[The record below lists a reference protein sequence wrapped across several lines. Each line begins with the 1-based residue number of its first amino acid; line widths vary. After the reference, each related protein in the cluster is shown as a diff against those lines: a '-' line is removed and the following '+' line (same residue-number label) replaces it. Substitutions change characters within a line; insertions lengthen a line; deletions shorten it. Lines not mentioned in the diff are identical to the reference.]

1 MLKKILIGI
10 GIIISIIVCLFGY
23 FIYQDFKQEDVLKRE
38 ILLLSN
44 KDFLNDNYSVTIKT
58 SGDYAYV
65 ENAIKKFYKRLSD
78 DIKSV
83 NYYINDD
90 ELLDILSIDNIKK
103 DGPKFNNSYQVL
115 NRSRDK
121 IGKALDDIILLCN
134 EDNVKNLL
142 DKDKVSDYYID
153 FYRKLMCTEDDLKD
167 FREVRENM
175 EELVKNLDSFFDK
188 IKEILD
194 MLVQNEGS
202 WVIENEQLYFDDSD
216 LVDKYNRLY
225 GELKDIASSKFGS
238 DYSFKHGDVS
248 V

>member
-23 FIYQDFKQEDVLKRE
+23 FIYQDFKQEDILKRE

-153 FYRKLMCTEDDLKD
+153 FYRKLMCTEDDLKE

-175 EELVKNLDSFFDK
+175 EELVKDLNSFFDK

-194 MLVQNEGS
+194 MLVQNEDS
-202 WVIENEQLYFDDSD
+202 WVIEDGQLYFDKSD

-225 GELKDIASSKFGS
+225 GELKDIATSFES
-238 DYSFKHGDVS
+238 DYSFKHDDVS

>member
-153 FYRKLMCTEDDLKD
+153 FYRKLMCTEDDLKE

-175 EELVKNLDSFFDK
+175 EELVKDLNSFFDK

-194 MLVQNEGS
+194 MLVQNEDS
-202 WVIENEQLYFDDSD
+202 WVIEDGQLYFDKSD

-225 GELKDIASSKFGS
+225 GELKDIATSFES
-238 DYSFKHGDVS
+238 DYSFKHDDVS

>member
-153 FYRKLMCTEDDLKD
+153 FYRKLMCTEDDLKE

-175 EELVKNLDSFFDK
+175 EELVKDLNSFFDK

-202 WVIENEQLYFDDSD
+202 WVIEDGQLYFDDSD

-225 GELKDIASSKFGS
+225 GELKDIATSFGS
-238 DYSFKHGDVS
+238 DYSFKHDDVS